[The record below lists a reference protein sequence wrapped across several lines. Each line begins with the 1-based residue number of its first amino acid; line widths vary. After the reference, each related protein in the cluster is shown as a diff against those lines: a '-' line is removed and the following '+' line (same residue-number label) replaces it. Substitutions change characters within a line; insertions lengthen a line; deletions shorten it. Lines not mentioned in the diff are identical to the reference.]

1 MSIKIQQFYGQFYI
15 KLILDVA
22 GSPIGQA
29 IVKKKKKKKTNRTLQ
44 GSRYDTSQR
53 WFKMWFGDFTFSKK
67 TIRQISQLLIYTGF

>member
-29 IVKKKKKKKTNRTLQ
+29 IVKKKKKKKLTGHYRGAGMILPKD
-44 GSRYDTSQR
+44 GLKCGLVILH
-53 WFKMWFGDFTFSKK
+53 FLK
-67 TIRQISQLLIYTGF
+67 RQ